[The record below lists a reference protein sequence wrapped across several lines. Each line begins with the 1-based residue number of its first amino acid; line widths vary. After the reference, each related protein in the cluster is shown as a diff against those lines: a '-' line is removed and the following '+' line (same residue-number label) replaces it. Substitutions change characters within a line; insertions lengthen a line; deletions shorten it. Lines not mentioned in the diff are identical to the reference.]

1 MNSFLVGLQFLT
13 RIRIVRQTVWTAEDF
28 GRSTRFFPLV
38 GLVLGICY
46 ALAAWTLVSVL
57 GMRAL
62 TAALLLI
69 LPLLLTG
76 GLHADGFMD
85 TADGVF
91 SGRERERK
99 LEIMKDS
106 RVGSF
111 GVVTIAAMMFIQYA
125 LLADMFP
132 LLLIPALF
140 VMPIIGR
147 LAMVICIAC
156 FPYAR
161 KDGLGKIF
169 ADMADRRTLLIA
181 AVTTILL
188 VLPFGMGAWL
198 ALFAGVLFALLFCR
212 VITGQLGGVTG
223 DVYGATTVLT
233 ETVVLFV
240 FSVVSTQQALIA
252 ASMQTMCSVLELLWK
267 SL

>member
-46 ALAAWTLVSVL
+46 ALAAWILVSVL
-57 GMRAL
+57 GMRVL

-111 GVVTIAAMMFIQYA
+111 GVVAFVLLMFLQFA
-125 LLADMFP
+125 LLLDMSPP
-132 LLLIPALF
+132 LLVPVFF

-147 LAMVICIAC
+147 MAMVLAVSC

-161 KDGLGKIF
+161 ADGMGKTF
-169 ADMADRRTLLIA
+169 ADMADRGTVAIA
-181 AVTTILL
+181 AVTTSVLVIPIGLLATLAL
-188 VLPFGMGAWL
+188 VLGI
-198 ALFAGVLFALLFCR
+198 VFALLFCR
-212 VITGQLGGVTG
+212 WMTAILGGVTG
-223 DVYGATTVLT
+223 DVYGAATVLT
-233 ETVVLFV
+233 ETIVLAV
-240 FSVVSTQQALIA
+240 FSL
-252 ASMQTMCSVLELLWK
+252 ASSYSNVWGLLWR
-267 SL
+267 

>member
-1 MNSFLVGLQFLT
+1 MNSFLIGLQFLT
-13 RIRIVRQTVWTAEDF
+13 RIHLVKQTVWTAEDF

-46 ALAAWTLVSVL
+46 ALAAWLLLYTL
-57 GMRAL
+57 GMRSL

-91 SGRERERK
+91 SGRERARK

-106 RVGSF
+106 RVGAF
-111 GVVTIAAMMFIQYA
+111 GVVSFVMLMFVQFA
-125 LLADMFP
+125 LLSDMAP
-132 LLLIPALF
+132 LLLVPALF

-147 LAMVICIAC
+147 LAMVLAVAC

-161 KDGLGKIF
+161 EDGMGKTF
-169 ADMADRRTLLIA
+169 ADMADRSTVVIA
-181 AVTTILL
+181 ALTTAVL
-188 VLPFGMGAWL
+188 VLPWGVL
-198 ALFAGVLFALLFCR
+198 ATAALVLGTLFALLFCR
-212 VITGQLGGVTG
+212 MMTNILGGVTG
-223 DVYGATTVLT
+223 DVYGAATVLT
-233 ETVVLFV
+233 ETLVLVV
-240 FSVVSTQQALIA
+240 FSL
-252 ASMQTMCSVLELLWK
+252 ASSYPNVWRILWK
-267 SL
+267 

>member
-1 MNSFLVGLQFLT
+1 MHSFLIGLQFLT
-13 RIRIVRQTVWTAEDF
+13 RIRLVRQKEWTAEDF

-46 ALAAWTLVSVL
+46 ALFAWLLLYAV

-62 TAALLLI
+62 TAALLLV

-91 SGRERERK
+91 SGRDRERK

-106 RVGSF
+106 RVGAF
-111 GVVTIAAMMFIQYA
+111 GVVSFVMLMFVQYA
-125 LLADMFP
+125 LISDMHP

-140 VMPIIGR
+140 VMPVIGR
-147 LAMVICIAC
+147 FSMVLSVAC

-161 KDGLGKIF
+161 EDGMGKTF
-169 ADMADRRTLLIA
+169 ADMADRKTIVIA
-181 AVTTILL
+181 ALITMIL
-188 VLPFGMGAWL
+188 VLPWGFLAAL
-198 ALFAGVLFALLFCR
+198 ALVLGTVFALLFCR
-212 VITGQLGGVTG
+212 LITHVLGGVTG
-223 DVYGATTVLT
+223 DVYGAATVLT
-233 ETVVLFV
+233 ETLVLFV
-240 FSVVSTQQALIA
+240 FSLASTQPN
-252 ASMQTMCSVLELLWK
+252 VWGLLWK
-267 SL
+267 

>member
-1 MNSFLVGLQFLT
+1 MNSFLIGLQFLT
-13 RIRIVRQTVWTAEDF
+13 RIHLVRQTVWTAEDF

-46 ALAAWTLVSVL
+46 ALAAWLLLYTL
-57 GMRAL
+57 GMRSL

-91 SGRERERK
+91 SGRDRARK

-106 RVGSF
+106 RVGAF
-111 GVVTIAAMMFIQYA
+111 GVVSFVMLMFVQFA
-125 LLADMFP
+125 LLSDMAWP
-132 LLLIPALF
+132 LLVPALF

-147 LAMVICIAC
+147 LAMVLAVAC

-161 KDGLGKIF
+161 EEGMGKTF
-169 ADMADRRTLLIA
+169 ANMADRSTVVIA
-181 AVTTILL
+181 ALTTAVL
-188 VLPFGMGAWL
+188 VLPWGVL
-198 ALFAGVLFALLFCR
+198 ATAALVLGTLFALLFCR
-212 VITGQLGGVTG
+212 TMTNILGGVTG

-233 ETVVLFV
+233 ETLVLAV
-240 FSVVSTQQALIA
+240 FSL
-252 ASMQTMCSVLELLWK
+252 ASAYPNVWGILWK
-267 SL
+267 

>member
-13 RIRIVRQTVWTAEDF
+13 RIHIARQTVWTADAF

-46 ALAAWTLVSVL
+46 ALAAWLLVYFI
-57 GMRAL
+57 GMRTL
-62 TAALLLI
+62 TAVLLLI

-111 GVVTIAAMMFIQYA
+111 GVVSFVLLMFLQFA
-125 LLADMFP
+125 LLLDMHPF
-132 LLLIPALF
+132 LLVPALF
-140 VMPIIGR
+140 IMPIIGR
-147 LAMVICIAC
+147 MAMVLAIAC

-161 KDGLGKIF
+161 ADGMGKTF
-169 ADMADRRTLLIA
+169 ADMADRKTI
-181 AVTTILL
+181 VTASVMTVVF
-188 VLPFGMGAWL
+188 VLPCGLL
-198 ALFAGVLFALLFCR
+198 ASVALMLGILFALLFCR
-212 VITGQLGGVTG
+212 AMTTTLGGVTG
-223 DVYGATTVLT
+223 DVYGAVTVLT
-233 ETVVLFV
+233 ETLVLAI
-240 FSVVSTQQALIA
+240 FSL
-252 ASMQTMCSVLELLWK
+252 ASINSDVWGILWR
-267 SL
+267 

>member
-13 RIRIVRQTVWTAEDF
+13 RIHIARQTVWTAEDF

-46 ALAAWTLVSVL
+46 ALAAWLLVYFI
-57 GMRAL
+57 GMRTL
-62 TAALLLI
+62 TAVLLLI

-111 GVVTIAAMMFIQYA
+111 GVVSFVLLMFLQFA
-125 LLADMFP
+125 LLLDMHPF
-132 LLLIPALF
+132 LLVPALF
-140 VMPIIGR
+140 IMPIIGR
-147 LAMVICIAC
+147 MAMVLAIAC

-161 KDGLGKIF
+161 ADGMGKTF
-169 ADMADRRTLLIA
+169 ADMADRKTI
-181 AVTTILL
+181 VTASVMTVVF
-188 VLPFGMGAWL
+188 VLPCGLL
-198 ALFAGVLFALLFCR
+198 ASVALMLGVLFALLFCR
-212 VITGQLGGVTG
+212 AMTTTLGGVTG
-223 DVYGATTVLT
+223 DVYGAVTVLT
-233 ETVVLFV
+233 ETLVLAI
-240 FSVVSTQQALIA
+240 FSL
-252 ASMQTMCSVLELLWK
+252 ASINSDVWGILWR
-267 SL
+267 

>member
-13 RIRIVRQTVWTAEDF
+13 RIHLVRQTVWTAEDF

-99 LEIMKDS
+99 LAIMKDS

-111 GVVTIAAMMFIQYA
+111 GVVAFVLLMFLQFA
-125 LLADMFP
+125 LLLDMSP
-132 LLLIPALF
+132 LLLVSAFF

-147 LAMVICIAC
+147 MAMVLAVSC

-161 KDGLGKIF
+161 ADGMGKTF
-169 ADMADRRTLLIA
+169 ADMANRRTVAIA
-181 AVTTILL
+181 AVTTSVLVIPIGLLATLTL
-188 VLPFGMGAWL
+188 VLGIVF
-198 ALFAGVLFALLFCR
+198 VLLFCR
-212 VITGQLGGVTG
+212 WMTAILGGVTG
-223 DVYGATTVLT
+223 DVYGAATVLT
-233 ETVVLFV
+233 ETIVLAV
-240 FSVVSTQQALIA
+240 FSL
-252 ASMQTMCSVLELLWK
+252 ASSYSNVWGLLWR
-267 SL
+267 

>member
-46 ALAAWTLVSVL
+46 ALAAWTLISVL

-69 LPLLLTG
+69 LPLILTG

-111 GVVTIAAMMFIQYA
+111 GVVAFVLLMFLQFA
-125 LLADMFP
+125 LLLDMSPP
-132 LLLIPALF
+132 LLVSVFF

-147 LAMVICIAC
+147 MAMVLAVSC

-161 KDGLGKIF
+161 ADGMGKTF
-169 ADMADRRTLLIA
+169 ADMADRRTVAIA
-181 AVTTILL
+181 AVTTSVLVIPIGLL
-188 VLPFGMGAWL
+188 ATL
-198 ALFAGVLFALLFCR
+198 ALVVGIVFALLFCR
-212 VITGQLGGVTG
+212 WMTAILGGVTG
-223 DVYGATTVLT
+223 DVYGAATVLT
-233 ETVVLFV
+233 ETIVLAV
-240 FSVVSTQQALIA
+240 FSL
-252 ASMQTMCSVLELLWK
+252 ASSYSNVWGLLWR
-267 SL
+267 

>member
-46 ALAAWTLVSVL
+46 ALAAWILVSAL

-111 GVVTIAAMMFIQYA
+111 GVVAFVLLMFLQFA
-125 LLADMFP
+125 LLLDMSPP
-132 LLLIPALF
+132 LLVPVFF

-147 LAMVICIAC
+147 MAMVLAVSC

-161 KDGLGKIF
+161 ADGMGKTF
-169 ADMADRRTLLIA
+169 ADMADRGTVAIA
-181 AVTTILL
+181 AVTTSVLVIPIGLLATLAL
-188 VLPFGMGAWL
+188 VLGI
-198 ALFAGVLFALLFCR
+198 VFALLFCR
-212 VITGQLGGVTG
+212 WMTAILGGVTG
-223 DVYGATTVLT
+223 DVYGAATVLT
-233 ETVVLFV
+233 ETIVLAV
-240 FSVVSTQQALIA
+240 FSL
-252 ASMQTMCSVLELLWK
+252 ASSYSNVWGLLWR
-267 SL
+267 

>member
-46 ALAAWTLVSVL
+46 ALAAWILISVL

-111 GVVTIAAMMFIQYA
+111 GVVAFVLLMFLQFA
-125 LLADMFP
+125 LLLDMSPP
-132 LLLIPALF
+132 LLVPVFF

-147 LAMVICIAC
+147 MAMVLAVSC

-161 KDGLGKIF
+161 ADGMGKTF
-169 ADMADRRTLLIA
+169 ADMADRGTVAIA
-181 AVTTILL
+181 AVTTSVLVIPIGLLATLAL
-188 VLPFGMGAWL
+188 VLGI
-198 ALFAGVLFALLFCR
+198 VFALLFCR
-212 VITGQLGGVTG
+212 WMTAILGGVTG
-223 DVYGATTVLT
+223 DVYGAATVLT
-233 ETVVLFV
+233 ETIVLAV
-240 FSVVSTQQALIA
+240 FSL
-252 ASMQTMCSVLELLWK
+252 ASSYSNVWGLLWR
-267 SL
+267 

>member
-46 ALAAWTLVSVL
+46 ALAAWILISVL

-62 TAALLLI
+62 TAALLLT

-111 GVVTIAAMMFIQYA
+111 GVVAFVLLMFLQFA
-125 LLADMFP
+125 LLLDMSPP
-132 LLLIPALF
+132 LLVPVFF

-147 LAMVICIAC
+147 MAMVLAVSC

-161 KDGLGKIF
+161 ADGMGKTF
-169 ADMADRRTLLIA
+169 ADMADRRTVAIA
-181 AVTTILL
+181 AVTTSVLVIPIGLL
-188 VLPFGMGAWL
+188 ATL
-198 ALFAGVLFALLFCR
+198 ALVIGIVFSLLFCR
-212 VITGQLGGVTG
+212 WMTAILGGVTG
-223 DVYGATTVLT
+223 DVYGAATVLT
-233 ETVVLFV
+233 ETIVLVV
-240 FSVVSTQQALIA
+240 FSLVS
-252 ASMQTMCSVLELLWK
+252 SYSNVWGLLWR
-267 SL
+267 

>member
-1 MNSFLVGLQFLT
+1 MNSFLIGLQFLT
-13 RIRIVRQTVWTAEDF
+13 RIHLVKQTVWTAEDF

-46 ALAAWTLVSVL
+46 ALAAWLLLYAL
-57 GMRAL
+57 GMRSL

-106 RVGSF
+106 RAGAF
-111 GVVTIAAMMFIQYA
+111 GVVSFVMLMFVQFA
-125 LLADMFP
+125 LLSDLAPM
-132 LLLIPALF
+132 LLVPALF

-147 LAMVICIAC
+147 LAMVLAVAC

-161 KDGLGKIF
+161 ADGMGKTF
-169 ADMADRRTLLIA
+169 ADMADRRTVVIA
-181 AVTTILL
+181 ALTTALL
-188 VLPFGMGAWL
+188 VLPCGAL
-198 ALFAGVLFALLFCR
+198 ASAALVLGTVFALLVCR
-212 VITGQLGGVTG
+212 WLTAVLGGVTG
-223 DVYGATTVLT
+223 DVYGAVTVLT
-233 ETVVLFV
+233 ETLVLAV
-240 FSVVSTQQALIA
+240 FSF
-252 ASMQTMCSVLELLWK
+252 ASVNPDVWGILWR
-267 SL
+267 

>member
-13 RIRIVRQTVWTAEDF
+13 RIHIVRQTVWTAEDF

-46 ALAAWTLVSVL
+46 ALAAWLLVYFV
-57 GMRAL
+57 GMRTL
-62 TAALLLI
+62 TAVLLLI

-91 SGRERERK
+91 SGRERKCK

-111 GVVTIAAMMFIQYA
+111 GVVSFVLLMFLQFA
-125 LLADMFP
+125 LLLDMHPF
-132 LLLIPALF
+132 LLVPALF
-140 VMPIIGR
+140 IMPIIGR
-147 LAMVICIAC
+147 MAMVLAIAC

-161 KDGLGKIF
+161 ADGMGKTF
-169 ADMADRRTLLIA
+169 ADMADRKTIVTASVMAVVFVFPCGLLA
-181 AVTTILL
+181 SV
-188 VLPFGMGAWL
+188 
-198 ALFAGVLFALLFCR
+198 ALMLGVLFALFFCR
-212 VITGQLGGVTG
+212 AMTTTLGGVTG
-223 DVYGATTVLT
+223 DVYGAVTVLT
-233 ETVVLFV
+233 ETLVLAI
-240 FSVVSTQQALIA
+240 FSL
-252 ASMQTMCSVLELLWK
+252 ASVNPDVWGILWR
-267 SL
+267 

>member
-1 MNSFLVGLQFLT
+1 MNSFLIGLQFLT
-13 RIRIVRQTVWTAEDF
+13 RIHLVRQTVWTAEDF

-46 ALAAWTLVSVL
+46 ALAAWLL
-57 GMRAL
+57 LYAFGMRSL

-91 SGRERERK
+91 SGRDRARK

-106 RVGSF
+106 RVGAF
-111 GVVTIAAMMFIQYA
+111 GVVSFVMLMFVQYA
-125 LLADMFP
+125 LLSDLAPMLFV
-132 LLLIPALF
+132 PALF

-147 LAMVICIAC
+147 LAMVLAVAC

-161 KDGLGKIF
+161 EDGMGKTF
-169 ADMADRRTLLIA
+169 ADMADRSTAVIA
-181 AVTTILL
+181 ALTTAVL
-188 VLPFGMGAWL
+188 VLPWGML
-198 ALFAGVLFALLFCR
+198 ATAALVLGTLFALLFCR
-212 VITGQLGGVTG
+212 TMTNILGGVTG
-223 DVYGATTVLT
+223 DVYGAATVLT
-233 ETVVLFV
+233 ETLVLAV
-240 FSVVSTQQALIA
+240 FSL
-252 ASMQTMCSVLELLWK
+252 ASSYPNVWGILWK
-267 SL
+267 

>member
-1 MNSFLVGLQFLT
+1 MHSFLIGLQFLT
-13 RIRIVRQTVWTAEDF
+13 RIRLVRQTEWTAEDF

-46 ALAAWTLVSVL
+46 ALFALLLLYAV

-62 TAALLLI
+62 TAALLLV

-91 SGRERERK
+91 SGRDRERK

-106 RVGSF
+106 RVGAF
-111 GVVTIAAMMFIQYA
+111 GVVSFVMLMFVQYA
-125 LLADMFP
+125 LISDMHP

-140 VMPIIGR
+140 VMPVIGR
-147 LAMVICIAC
+147 FAMVLSVAC

-161 KDGLGKIF
+161 EDGMGKTF
-169 ADMADRRTLLIA
+169 ADMADRKTVAIA
-181 AVTTILL
+181 AVTTAVL
-188 VLPFGMGAWL
+188 VLPCGLL
-198 ALFAGVLFALLFCR
+198 ASVALVLGVLFAFLFCR
-212 VITGQLGGVTG
+212 TMTKTLGGVTG
-223 DVYGATTVLT
+223 DVYGAVTVLT
-233 ETVVLFV
+233 ETLVLAV
-240 FSVVSTQQALIA
+240 FSLASTHPNVWGLFWGI
-252 ASMQTMCSVLELLWK
+252 LWR
-267 SL
+267 

>member
-46 ALAAWTLVSVL
+46 ALAAWILVSVL
-57 GMRAL
+57 GMRVL

-111 GVVTIAAMMFIQYA
+111 GVVAFVLLMFLQFA
-125 LLADMFP
+125 LLLDMSPP
-132 LLLIPALF
+132 LLVSVFF

-147 LAMVICIAC
+147 MAMVLAVSC

-161 KDGLGKIF
+161 ADGMGKTF
-169 ADMADRRTLLIA
+169 ADMADRRTVALA
-181 AVTTILL
+181 AVTTSVLVIPIGLLATLAL
-188 VLPFGMGAWL
+188 VLGI
-198 ALFAGVLFALLFCR
+198 VFALLFCR
-212 VITGQLGGVTG
+212 WMTAILGGVTG
-223 DVYGATTVLT
+223 AVYGAATVLT
-233 ETVVLFV
+233 ETIVLAV
-240 FSVVSTQQALIA
+240 FSL
-252 ASMQTMCSVLELLWK
+252 ASSYSNVWGLLWR
-267 SL
+267 

>member
-13 RIRIVRQTVWTAEDF
+13 RIHIARQTVWTADAF

-46 ALAAWTLVSVL
+46 ALAAWLLVYFI
-57 GMRAL
+57 GMRTL
-62 TAALLLI
+62 TAVLLLI

-111 GVVTIAAMMFIQYA
+111 GVVSFVLLMFLQFA
-125 LLADMFP
+125 LLLDMHPF
-132 LLLIPALF
+132 LLVPALF
-140 VMPIIGR
+140 IMPIIGR
-147 LAMVICIAC
+147 MAMVLAIAC

-161 KDGLGKIF
+161 ADGMGKTF
-169 ADMADRRTLLIA
+169 ADMADRKTI
-181 AVTTILL
+181 VTASVMTVVF
-188 VLPFGMGAWL
+188 VLPCGLL
-198 ALFAGVLFALLFCR
+198 ASVALMLGVLFALFFCR
-212 VITGQLGGVTG
+212 AMTTTLGGVTG
-223 DVYGATTVLT
+223 DVYGAVTVLT
-233 ETVVLFV
+233 ETLVLAI
-240 FSVVSTQQALIA
+240 FSL
-252 ASMQTMCSVLELLWK
+252 ASINSDVWGILWR
-267 SL
+267 

>member
-1 MNSFLVGLQFLT
+1 MNSFLIGLQFLT
-13 RIRIVRQTVWTAEDF
+13 RIHLVRQTVWTAEDF

-46 ALAAWTLVSVL
+46 ALAAWLLLYAL
-57 GMRAL
+57 GMRSL

-91 SGRERERK
+91 SGRDRARK

-106 RVGSF
+106 RVGAF
-111 GVVTIAAMMFIQYA
+111 GVVSFVMLMFVQFA
-125 LLADMFP
+125 LLSDMAP
-132 LLLIPALF
+132 LLLVPALF

-147 LAMVICIAC
+147 LAMVLAVAC

-161 KDGLGKIF
+161 EDGMGKTF
-169 ADMADRRTLLIA
+169 ADMADRSTAVIA
-181 AVTTILL
+181 ALTTAVL
-188 VLPFGMGAWL
+188 VLPWGML
-198 ALFAGVLFALLFCR
+198 ATAALVLGTLFALLFCR
-212 VITGQLGGVTG
+212 TMTNILGGVTG
-223 DVYGATTVLT
+223 DVYGAATVLT
-233 ETVVLFV
+233 ETLVLAV
-240 FSVVSTQQALIA
+240 FSL
-252 ASMQTMCSVLELLWK
+252 ASSYPNVWGILWK
-267 SL
+267 

>member
-46 ALAAWTLVSVL
+46 ALAAWILVSVL

-111 GVVTIAAMMFIQYA
+111 GVVAFVLLMLLQFA
-125 LLADMFP
+125 LLLDMSPP
-132 LLLIPALF
+132 LLVSVFF

-147 LAMVICIAC
+147 MAMVLAVSC

-161 KDGLGKIF
+161 ADGMGKTF
-169 ADMADRRTLLIA
+169 ADMADRGTVAIA
-181 AVTTILL
+181 AVTTSVLVIPIGLLATLTL
-188 VLPFGMGAWL
+188 VLGIVF
-198 ALFAGVLFALLFCR
+198 VLLFCR
-212 VITGQLGGVTG
+212 WMTAILGGVTG
-223 DVYGATTVLT
+223 DVYGAATVLT
-233 ETVVLFV
+233 ETIVLAV
-240 FSVVSTQQALIA
+240 FSL
-252 ASMQTMCSVLELLWK
+252 ASSYSNVWGLLWR
-267 SL
+267 

>member
-46 ALAAWTLVSVL
+46 ALAAWILVSVL
-57 GMRAL
+57 GMRVL

-111 GVVTIAAMMFIQYA
+111 GVVAFVLLMFLQFA
-125 LLADMFP
+125 LLLDMSPP
-132 LLLIPALF
+132 LLVSVFF

-147 LAMVICIAC
+147 MAMVLAVSC

-161 KDGLGKIF
+161 ADGMGKTF
-169 ADMADRRTLLIA
+169 ADMADRGTVAIA
-181 AVTTILL
+181 AVTTSVLVIPIGLL
-188 VLPFGMGAWL
+188 ATL
-198 ALFAGVLFALLFCR
+198 ALVIGIVFALLFCR
-212 VITGQLGGVTG
+212 WMTAILGGVTG
-223 DVYGATTVLT
+223 DVYGAATVLT
-233 ETVVLFV
+233 ETIVLAV
-240 FSVVSTQQALIA
+240 FSL
-252 ASMQTMCSVLELLWK
+252 ASSYSNVWGLLWR
-267 SL
+267 

>member
-46 ALAAWTLVSVL
+46 ALAAWILVSVL

-111 GVVTIAAMMFIQYA
+111 GVVAFVLLMFLQFA
-125 LLADMFP
+125 LLLDMSPP
-132 LLLIPALF
+132 LLVSVFF

-147 LAMVICIAC
+147 MAMVLAVSC

-161 KDGLGKIF
+161 ADGMGKTF
-169 ADMADRRTLLIA
+169 ADMADRRTVAIA
-181 AVTTILL
+181 AVTTSVLVIPIGLL
-188 VLPFGMGAWL
+188 ATL
-198 ALFAGVLFALLFCR
+198 ALVVGIVFALLFCQR
-212 VITGQLGGVTG
+212 MTAILGGVTG
-223 DVYGATTVLT
+223 DVYGAATVLT
-233 ETVVLFV
+233 ETIVLAV
-240 FSVVSTQQALIA
+240 FSL
-252 ASMQTMCSVLELLWK
+252 ASSYSNVWGLLWR
-267 SL
+267 

>member
-46 ALAAWTLVSVL
+46 ALAAWILVSVL

-111 GVVTIAAMMFIQYA
+111 GVVAFVLLMFLQFA
-125 LLADMFP
+125 LLLDMSPP
-132 LLLIPALF
+132 LLVSVFF

-147 LAMVICIAC
+147 MAMVLAVSC

-161 KDGLGKIF
+161 ADGMGKTF
-169 ADMADRRTLLIA
+169 ADMADRRTVAIA
-181 AVTTILL
+181 AVTTSVLVIPIGLL
-188 VLPFGMGAWL
+188 ATL
-198 ALFAGVLFALLFCR
+198 ALVIGIVFSLLFCR
-212 VITGQLGGVTG
+212 WMTAILGGVTG
-223 DVYGATTVLT
+223 DVYGAATVLT
-233 ETVVLFV
+233 ETIVLVV
-240 FSVVSTQQALIA
+240 FSL
-252 ASMQTMCSVLELLWK
+252 ASSYSNVWGLLWR
-267 SL
+267 

>member
-46 ALAAWTLVSVL
+46 AFAAWILVSVL

-111 GVVTIAAMMFIQYA
+111 GVVAFVLLMFLQFA
-125 LLADMFP
+125 LLLDMSPP
-132 LLLIPALF
+132 LLVPVFF

-147 LAMVICIAC
+147 MAMVLAVSC

-161 KDGLGKIF
+161 ADGMGKTF
-169 ADMADRRTLLIA
+169 ADMADRGTVAIA
-181 AVTTILL
+181 AVTTSVLVIPIGLLATLAL
-188 VLPFGMGAWL
+188 VLGI
-198 ALFAGVLFALLFCR
+198 VFALLFCR
-212 VITGQLGGVTG
+212 WMTAILGGVTG
-223 DVYGATTVLT
+223 DVYGAATVLT
-233 ETVVLFV
+233 ETIVLAV
-240 FSVVSTQQALIA
+240 FSL
-252 ASMQTMCSVLELLWK
+252 ASSYSNVWGILWR
-267 SL
+267 

>member
-46 ALAAWTLVSVL
+46 ALAAWILVSAL

-111 GVVTIAAMMFIQYA
+111 GVVAFVLLMFLQFA
-125 LLADMFP
+125 LLLDMSPP
-132 LLLIPALF
+132 LLVSVFF

-147 LAMVICIAC
+147 MAMVLAVSC

-161 KDGLGKIF
+161 ADGMGKTF
-169 ADMADRRTLLIA
+169 ADMADRRTVAIA
-181 AVTTILL
+181 AVTTSVLVIPIGLLATLAL
-188 VLPFGMGAWL
+188 VL
-198 ALFAGVLFALLFCR
+198 
-212 VITGQLGGVTG
+212 G
-223 DVYGATTVLT
+223 DRK
-233 ETVVLFV
+233 
-240 FSVVSTQQALIA
+240 SVV
-252 ASMQTMCSVLELLWK
+252 
-267 SL
+267 

>member
-46 ALAAWTLVSVL
+46 ALAAWILVSVL

-111 GVVTIAAMMFIQYA
+111 GVVAFVLLMFLQFA
-125 LLADMFP
+125 LLLDMSPP
-132 LLLIPALF
+132 LLVSVFF

-147 LAMVICIAC
+147 MAMVLAVSC

-161 KDGLGKIF
+161 ADGMGKTF
-169 ADMADRRTLLIA
+169 ADMADRRTVALA
-181 AVTTILL
+181 AVTTSVLVIPIGLLATLAL
-188 VLPFGMGAWL
+188 VLGI
-198 ALFAGVLFALLFCR
+198 VFALLFCR
-212 VITGQLGGVTG
+212 WMTAILGGVTG
-223 DVYGATTVLT
+223 DVYGAATVLT
-233 ETVVLFV
+233 ETIVLAV
-240 FSVVSTQQALIA
+240 FSL
-252 ASMQTMCSVLELLWK
+252 ASSYSNVWGLLWR
-267 SL
+267 

>member
-13 RIRIVRQTVWTAEDF
+13 RIHLVRQTVWTAEDF

-99 LEIMKDS
+99 LAIMKDS

-111 GVVTIAAMMFIQYA
+111 GVVAFVLLMFLQ
-125 LLADMFP
+125 LELVLDMSPP
-132 LLLIPALF
+132 LLVPVFF

-147 LAMVICIAC
+147 MAMVLAVSC

-161 KDGLGKIF
+161 ADGMGKTF
-169 ADMADRRTLLIA
+169 ADMADRGTVAIA
-181 AVTTILL
+181 AVTTSVLVIPIGLLATLAL
-188 VLPFGMGAWL
+188 VLGI
-198 ALFAGVLFALLFCR
+198 VFALLFCR
-212 VITGQLGGVTG
+212 WMTAILGGVTG
-223 DVYGATTVLT
+223 DVYGAATVLT
-233 ETVVLFV
+233 ETIVLAV
-240 FSVVSTQQALIA
+240 FSL
-252 ASMQTMCSVLELLWK
+252 ASSYSNVWGLLWR
-267 SL
+267 

>member
-46 ALAAWTLVSVL
+46 ALAAWTLISVL

-111 GVVTIAAMMFIQYA
+111 GVVAFVLLMFLQFA
-125 LLADMFP
+125 LLLDMSPP
-132 LLLIPALF
+132 LLVSVFF

-147 LAMVICIAC
+147 MAMVLAVSC

-161 KDGLGKIF
+161 ADGMGKTF
-169 ADMADRRTLLIA
+169 ADMADRRTVAIA
-181 AVTTILL
+181 AVTTSVLVIPIGLLATLAL
-188 VLPFGMGAWL
+188 VLGI
-198 ALFAGVLFALLFCR
+198 VFALLFCR
-212 VITGQLGGVTG
+212 WMTAILGGVTG
-223 DVYGATTVLT
+223 DVYGAATVLT
-233 ETVVLFV
+233 ETIVLAV
-240 FSVVSTQQALIA
+240 FSL
-252 ASMQTMCSVLELLWK
+252 ASSYSNVWGLLWR
-267 SL
+267 

>member
-46 ALAAWTLVSVL
+46 ALAAWILVSVL

-111 GVVTIAAMMFIQYA
+111 GVVAFVLLMFLQFA
-125 LLADMFP
+125 LLLDTSPP
-132 LLLIPALF
+132 LLVPVFF

-147 LAMVICIAC
+147 MAMVLAVSC

-161 KDGLGKIF
+161 ADGMGKTF
-169 ADMADRRTLLIA
+169 ADMADRRTVAIA
-181 AVTTILL
+181 AVTTSVLVIPIGLL
-188 VLPFGMGAWL
+188 ATL
-198 ALFAGVLFALLFCR
+198 ALVIGIVFSLLFCR
-212 VITGQLGGVTG
+212 WMTAILGGVTG
-223 DVYGATTVLT
+223 DVYGAATVLT
-233 ETVVLFV
+233 ETIVLAV
-240 FSVVSTQQALIA
+240 FSL
-252 ASMQTMCSVLELLWK
+252 ASSYSNVWGLLWR
-267 SL
+267 

>member
-13 RIRIVRQTVWTAEDF
+13 RIHLVRQTVWTAEDF

-46 ALAAWTLVSVL
+46 SLAAWTLVSVL

-99 LEIMKDS
+99 LAIMKDS

-111 GVVTIAAMMFIQYA
+111 GVVAFVLLMFLQFA
-125 LLADMFP
+125 LLLDMSPP
-132 LLLIPALF
+132 LLVPVFF

-147 LAMVICIAC
+147 MAMVLAVSC

-161 KDGLGKIF
+161 ADGMGKTF
-169 ADMADRRTLLIA
+169 ADMADRGTVAIA
-181 AVTTILL
+181 AVTASVLVIPIGLLASLAL
-188 VLPFGMGAWL
+188 VLGI
-198 ALFAGVLFALLFCR
+198 VFALLFCR
-212 VITGQLGGVTG
+212 WMTAILGGVTG
-223 DVYGATTVLT
+223 DVYGAATVLT
-233 ETVVLFV
+233 ETIVLAV
-240 FSVVSTQQALIA
+240 FSL
-252 ASMQTMCSVLELLWK
+252 ASSYSNVWGLLWR
-267 SL
+267 

>member
-46 ALAAWTLVSVL
+46 ALAAWILVSVL

-111 GVVTIAAMMFIQYA
+111 GVVAFVLLMFLQFA
-125 LLADMFP
+125 LLLDMSLP
-132 LLLIPALF
+132 LLVPVFF

-147 LAMVICIAC
+147 MAMVLAVSC

-161 KDGLGKIF
+161 ADGMGKTF
-169 ADMADRRTLLIA
+169 ADMADRGTVAIA
-181 AVTTILL
+181 AVTTSVLVIPIGLLATLAL
-188 VLPFGMGAWL
+188 VLGI
-198 ALFAGVLFALLFCR
+198 VFALLFCR
-212 VITGQLGGVTG
+212 WMTTILGGVTG
-223 DVYGATTVLT
+223 DVYGAATVLT
-233 ETVVLFV
+233 ETIVLAV
-240 FSVVSTQQALIA
+240 FSL
-252 ASMQTMCSVLELLWK
+252 ASSYSNVWGLLWR
-267 SL
+267 

>member
-46 ALAAWTLVSVL
+46 ALAAWILVSVL

-111 GVVTIAAMMFIQYA
+111 GVVAFVLLMFLQFA
-125 LLADMFP
+125 LLLDMSPP
-132 LLLIPALF
+132 LLVPVFF

-147 LAMVICIAC
+147 MAMVLAVSC

-161 KDGLGKIF
+161 ADGMGKTF
-169 ADMADRRTLLIA
+169 ADMADRGTVAIA
-181 AVTTILL
+181 AVTTSVLVIPIGLLATLTL
-188 VLPFGMGAWL
+188 VLGIVF
-198 ALFAGVLFALLFCR
+198 VLLFCR
-212 VITGQLGGVTG
+212 WMTAILGGVTG
-223 DVYGATTVLT
+223 DVYGAATVLT
-233 ETVVLFV
+233 ETIVLAV
-240 FSVVSTQQALIA
+240 FSL
-252 ASMQTMCSVLELLWK
+252 ASSYSNVWGLLWR
-267 SL
+267 

>member
-1 MNSFLVGLQFLT
+1 MNSFLIGLQFLT
-13 RIRIVRQTVWTAEDF
+13 RIHLVRQTVWTAEDF

-46 ALAAWTLVSVL
+46 ALAAWLLLYAL
-57 GMRAL
+57 GMRSL

-91 SGRERERK
+91 SGRDRARK

-106 RVGSF
+106 RVGAF
-111 GVVTIAAMMFIQYA
+111 GVVSFVMLMFVQYA
-125 LLADMFP
+125 LLSDLAPMLFV
-132 LLLIPALF
+132 PALF

-147 LAMVICIAC
+147 LAMVLAVAC

-161 KDGLGKIF
+161 EDGMGKTF
-169 ADMADRRTLLIA
+169 ADMADRSTVVIA
-181 AVTTILL
+181 ALTTAIL
-188 VLPFGMGAWL
+188 VLPWGAL
-198 ALFAGVLFALLFCR
+198 AAAALVLGTLFALLFCR
-212 VITGQLGGVTG
+212 MITNVLGGVTG
-223 DVYGATTVLT
+223 DVYGAATVLT
-233 ETVVLFV
+233 ETLVLAV
-240 FSVVSTQQALIA
+240 FSL
-252 ASMQTMCSVLELLWK
+252 ASSYPNVWGILWK
-267 SL
+267 

>member
-13 RIRIVRQTVWTAEDF
+13 RIHIARQTVWTADAF

-46 ALAAWTLVSVL
+46 ALAAWLLVYFI
-57 GMRAL
+57 GMRTL
-62 TAALLLI
+62 TAVLLLI

-91 SGRERERK
+91 SGRKRERK

-111 GVVTIAAMMFIQYA
+111 GVVSFVLLMFLQFA
-125 LLADMFP
+125 LLLDMHPF
-132 LLLIPALF
+132 LLVPALF
-140 VMPIIGR
+140 IMPIIGR
-147 LAMVICIAC
+147 MAMVLAIAC

-161 KDGLGKIF
+161 ADGMGKTF
-169 ADMADRRTLLIA
+169 ADMADRKTI
-181 AVTTILL
+181 VTASVMTVVF
-188 VLPFGMGAWL
+188 VLPCGLL
-198 ALFAGVLFALLFCR
+198 ASVALMLGILFALLFCR
-212 VITGQLGGVTG
+212 AMTTTLGGVTG
-223 DVYGATTVLT
+223 DVYGAVTVLT
-233 ETVVLFV
+233 ETLVLAI
-240 FSVVSTQQALIA
+240 FSL
-252 ASMQTMCSVLELLWK
+252 ASINSDVWGILWR
-267 SL
+267 

>member
-1 MNSFLVGLQFLT
+1 MNSFLIGLQFLT
-13 RIRIVRQTVWTAEDF
+13 RIHLVKQTVWTAEDF

-46 ALAAWTLVSVL
+46 ALAAWLLLYAL
-57 GMRAL
+57 GMRSL

-106 RVGSF
+106 RVGAF
-111 GVVTIAAMMFIQYA
+111 GVVSFVMLMFVQFA
-125 LLADMFP
+125 LLSDLAPM
-132 LLLIPALF
+132 LLVPALF

-147 LAMVICIAC
+147 LAMVLAVAC

-161 KDGLGKIF
+161 EDGMGKTF
-169 ADMADRRTLLIA
+169 ADMADRSTVVIA
-181 AVTTILL
+181 ALTTIVL
-188 VLPFGMGAWL
+188 VLPWGMLPAL
-198 ALFAGVLFALLFCR
+198 ALVLGTIFALLFCR
-212 VITGQLGGVTG
+212 MITNVLGGVTG

-233 ETVVLFV
+233 ETLVLAV
-240 FSVVSTQQALIA
+240 FSL
-252 ASMQTMCSVLELLWK
+252 ASSDPNIWGILWK
-267 SL
+267 

>member
-46 ALAAWTLVSVL
+46 ALAAWILVSVL

-111 GVVTIAAMMFIQYA
+111 GVVAFVLLMFLQFA
-125 LLADMFP
+125 LLLDMSPP
-132 LLLIPALF
+132 LLVPVFF

-147 LAMVICIAC
+147 MAMVLAVSC

-161 KDGLGKIF
+161 ADGMGKTF
-169 ADMADRRTLLIA
+169 ADMADRGTVAIA
-181 AVTTILL
+181 AVTTSVLVIPIGLLATLAL
-188 VLPFGMGAWL
+188 VLGI
-198 ALFAGVLFALLFCR
+198 VFALLFCR
-212 VITGQLGGVTG
+212 WMTAILGGVTG
-223 DVYGATTVLT
+223 DVYGAATVLA
-233 ETVVLFV
+233 ETIVLAV
-240 FSVVSTQQALIA
+240 FSL
-252 ASMQTMCSVLELLWK
+252 ASSYSNVWGILWR
-267 SL
+267 